1 MIKKVLVSKI
11 VKRIPIKKYKK
22 SWQPKR
28 NKGSNLD
35 MVLKK
40 KKKKDYQII
49 NNM

>member
-11 VKRIPIKKYKK
+11 VKIIPIKKYEK

-35 MVLKK
+35 PVL